1 MPDERYSIKIA
12 NNYGRFAAIIKAYE
26 YFINEKIKHDEENF
40 HKMSFG
46 FHYVINDI
54 FKNCLVFF
62 DILDVFYTYLKTE
75 NKDEDILLLFLEN
88 KYCKI
93 LSSNA
98 IFQKCLNK
106 YDVKI
111 KEKINI
117 PNLCIKFF
125 NDINYSNIKNLNEF
139 EQFKT
144 FLYSL
149 IDEETNKFKILNV
162 EEDLFYFYKD
172 IFDQIVNNFSENIF
186 DNILKQRFIDAN
198 SRELFG
204 ILIKNISTDFENI
217 EKEIDKYAI
226 NWDVNRISLIEKII
240 IALGVIEYSK
250 INTPKQVVINE
261 YVNFAKLF
269 VNNKAGAFVNVIL
282 DKIIKKCYISQSKD
296 MIVETKI

>member
-172 IFDQIVNNFSENIF
+172 IFDQIINNFSENIF
-186 DNILKQRFIDAN
+186 DNILKQRFIDTN

-217 EKEIDKYAI
+217 EKEINKYAI

-269 VNNKAGAFVNVIL
+269 VNNKAGAFVNGIL
-282 DKIIKKCYISQSKD
+282 DKIIKK
-296 MIVETKI
+296 

>member
-186 DNILKQRFIDAN
+186 DNILKQKFIDAN

-217 EKEIDKYAI
+217 EKEINKSAI

-269 VNNKAGAFVNVIL
+269 VNNKAGAFVNGIL
-282 DKIIKKCYISQSKD
+282 DKIIKKCYTSSP
-296 MIVETKI
+296 

>member
-12 NNYGRFAAIIKAYE
+12 NNYGRFAAIIKVYE

-149 IDEETNKFKILNV
+149 IDEETNKFKILR
-162 EEDLFYFYKD
+162 L
-172 IFDQIVNNFSENIF
+172 IHHQI
-186 DNILKQRFIDAN
+186 
-198 SRELFG
+198 
-204 ILIKNISTDFENI
+204 
-217 EKEIDKYAI
+217 
-226 NWDVNRISLIEKII
+226 
-240 IALGVIEYSK
+240 
-250 INTPKQVVINE
+250 
-261 YVNFAKLF
+261 
-269 VNNKAGAFVNVIL
+269 
-282 DKIIKKCYISQSKD
+282 YI
-296 MIVETKI
+296 